1 MACLRN
7 NENLL
12 VHQGWG
18 EGKLERRTP
27 YGFLPLFFFFFL
39 VSGDSLEL
47 EQIQGGCIIQTS
59 AGQRRSPEQRCVIRC
74 VIDDGVEYREGPW
87 P

>member
-1 MACLRN
+1 MGRREA
-7 NENLL
+7 
-12 VHQGWG
+12 
-18 EGKLERRTP
+18 GKKDPIWLSSS
-27 YGFLPLFFFFFL
+27 FFFFFL

-59 AGQRRSPEQRCVIRC
+59 AGQRRSPEQRCVIGC
-74 VIDDGVEYREGPW
+74 VIDDGVEYHEGPW